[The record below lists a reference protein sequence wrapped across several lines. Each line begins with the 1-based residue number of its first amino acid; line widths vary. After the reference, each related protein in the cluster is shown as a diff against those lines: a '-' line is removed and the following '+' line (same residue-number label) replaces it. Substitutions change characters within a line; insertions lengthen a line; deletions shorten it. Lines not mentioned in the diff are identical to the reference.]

1 MAVIMGVLK
10 CGAVVSIFFACSLDI
25 LMVHGD
31 SLAVFNILETKND
44 HPSELM
50 AKSAPM
56 SHLR

>member
-1 MAVIMGVLK
+1 MGVLK

-25 LMVHGD
+25 LMVQGD